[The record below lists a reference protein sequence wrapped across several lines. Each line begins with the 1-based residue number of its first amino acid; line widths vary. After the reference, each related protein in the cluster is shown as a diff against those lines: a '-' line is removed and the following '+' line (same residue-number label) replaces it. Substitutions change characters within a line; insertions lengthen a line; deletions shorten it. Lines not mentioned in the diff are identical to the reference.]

1 MLFAGSVAVLSLSKA
16 AMQQLGHIKSSL
28 LIGETPLKSIA
39 ESGGL
44 LMNCAWPPVRAPYRH
59 CAQAESP

>member
-1 MLFAGSVAVLSLSKA
+1 MLIAGSVAVLSSSKA
-16 AMQQLGHIKSSL
+16 AMQQFGHMKSSL

-44 LMNCAWPPVRAPYRH
+44 LMNCAWPPVRAPY
-59 CAQAESP
+59 